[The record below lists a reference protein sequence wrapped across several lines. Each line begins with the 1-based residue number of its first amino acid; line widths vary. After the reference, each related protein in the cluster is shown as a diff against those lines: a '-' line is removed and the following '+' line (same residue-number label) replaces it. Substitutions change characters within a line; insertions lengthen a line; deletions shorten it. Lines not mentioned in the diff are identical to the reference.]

1 MLPFL
6 QGDDN
11 SDYANK
17 IIIPYYPLWHKE
29 SLHNNPLIKKI
40 LDELDNEDI
49 IYIDS
54 FNLANRPGDCYE
66 KLIKN
71 SNQTEPNWDVLN

>member
-1 MLPFL
+1 MTKPNFIPFSLP
-6 QGDDN
+6 
-11 SDYANK
+11 
-17 IIIPYYPLWHKE
+17 
-29 SLHNNPLIKKI
+29 
-40 LDELDNEDI
+40 ELDNEEI

-71 SNQTEPNWDVLN
+71 RNQTEPNWDVLN